1 MGKLGKL
8 KVSVDLGYIEDLLDD
23 IKKMQTF
30 KLSAGDERTLIDRE
44 ELGEVLRKHVKARR
58 MDERPDDLRPVV
70 TCGECKH
77 RHTGR
82 MYCEGRHPDWFCASG
97 ERRVHE

>member
-1 MGKLGKL
+1 MAKLGKL
-8 KVSVDLGYIEDLLDD
+8 KVSVDLGYIEALLDD
-23 IKKMQTF
+23 IKKMPTF
-30 KLSAGDERTLIDRE
+30 KLSADDKRILIDRA

-58 MDERPDDLRPVV
+58 ANERPDDLRPVV

-82 MYCEGRHPDWFCASG
+82 MFCQGRSPDWFCASG
-97 ERRVHE
+97 ER